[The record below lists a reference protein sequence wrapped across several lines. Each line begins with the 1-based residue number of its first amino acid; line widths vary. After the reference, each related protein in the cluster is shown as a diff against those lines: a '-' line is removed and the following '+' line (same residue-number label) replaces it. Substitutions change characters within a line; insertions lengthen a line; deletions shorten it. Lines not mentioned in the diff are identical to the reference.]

1 MLRRSIRLAA
11 TRLDNESDPNFSY
24 RENLVKIFKKKAG
37 NGKRAAAGPSNLQPP
52 PTIHPANSNSVAP
65 VAPAVGD
72 RHRIQRNSALCGM
85 KGECMPLFAVCSA
98 FHFLV
103 FFYFLF
109 FADLLSTL
117 TGKINH
123 VTTFAYR
130 SFIGAQT
137 MKVFIGLILLF
148 VVAPCVWRLLLPE
161 LPFSTSTILGFI
173 KAKSETNKLME
184 PLLPNIIL
192 PPPNTSAKGCV
203 SCSTLQDSV
212 TFPTDQ
218 EAKLQGLM
226 REEFEVQLQR
236 LRNNLMTTE
245 QVMDKWQT
253 DNMQMREEFDVE
265 MQNLKGEVKTVE
277 SNIEVNLDQITVMS
291 KRMDDQEQ
299 HFQSLLG
306 HSVSDKV
313 KALENQIAELSKELL
328 SIQSQPPVLPYPDI
342 SALKQLTPE
351 LQQAMKKWLTDHMQ
365 GHHAVNLKGKG
376 VSAYAQPFANKMSN
390 FALESQGARVISN
403 RCSETY
409 GTVPP
414 CLTLFGFTLW
424 CPKES
429 PRTVIRADTM
439 LLPDNCWSFRGA
451 QGSLAVALSHPIRIT
466 HVTLDHVPRQITPTG
481 RIDSAPKDFEV
492 YGLKDEVEEGTL
504 LGTFTYDK
512 DGEPTQTFELPPSDV
527 IYHMVE
533 LRVLSNWGH
542 MEVTCIYRFRV
553 HGTLA

>member
-1 MLRRSIRLAA
+1 MEINTCIMLRRSIRLAA

-192 PPPNTSAKGCV
+192 PPPNTSAK
-203 SCSTLQDSV
+203 
-212 TFPTDQ
+212 
-218 EAKLQGLM
+218 M

-253 DNMQMREEFDVE
+253 DNMQ
-265 MQNLKGEVKTVE
+265 
-277 SNIEVNLDQITVMS
+277 
-291 KRMDDQEQ
+291 
-299 HFQSLLG
+299 
-306 HSVSDKV
+306 
-313 KALENQIAELSKELL
+313 LSKELL